1 MPRILL
7 VEDHPRMAETIR
19 VLLERNGIACDV
31 VGRRDEAT
39 AALADS
45 RYDAIILD
53 RTLPDGDGLEVLARL
68 RASRA
73 SIPCMILTARDALGD
88 RVDGLDA
95 GADDYVTKPF
105 DLEEMLARTR
115 ALLRRSQPWMPTE
128 VSFGDMRVVPQSSSL
143 FVANAFITLSQTEL
157 QIVLALVRNEGR
169 VVRRAMLETAAWGLS
184 TAVTP
189 KALDVAIHRLRAK
202 LAMLRSKVS
211 IANSKGIGY
220 ALAVSK
226 DV

>member
-1 MPRILL
+1 
-7 VEDHPRMAETIR
+7 MAETIR

-39 AALADS
+39 AALDDS
-45 RYDAIILD
+45 RYDAMILD

-68 RASRA
+68 RATRA

-115 ALLRRSQPWMPTE
+115 ALLRRSQPWIPTE
-128 VSFGDMRVVPQSSSL
+128 VTFGDVRVVPQSSSL
-143 FVANAFITLSQTEL
+143 FVASASITLSQTEL
-157 QIVLALVRNEGR
+157 QIVLALARNEGR
-169 VVRRAMLETAAWGLS
+169 IVRRATLETAAWGLS

-202 LAMLRSKVS
+202 LAMLRSPIGCSTAATWKRTPS
-211 IANSKGIGY
+211 IS
-220 ALAVSK
+220 V
-226 DV
+226 